1 MRGMLILLFVFMLS
15 LRSYSQHSDTLNYAI
30 VVSNDTIGKLI
41 AIRKVNPDNSIVYDV
56 NSIARYKFLFSFNIN
71 FDYQTKFDADMIVS
85 RTDFIYKFNGKIKEE
100 NKLERNS
107 SGYDIYME
115 GKFIRSTIGYYSQT
129 ALSMYFTEP
138 DISKPILSE
147 RFLEP
152 IKIEHLGNHKYRVE
166 FPTEDVNYYQYRDDG
181 ICEKISIDMTIV
193 DMEIRLIE

>member
-1 MRGMLILLFVFMLS
+1 MRWMLFLIFIFILRFN
-15 LRSYSQHSDTLNYAI
+15 SYGQYSDTLNYVI
-30 VVSNDTIGKLI
+30 VVRNDTIGKLI
-41 AIRKVNPDNSIVYDV
+41 AIKSLNHDNSIVFDV
-56 NSIARYKFLFSFNIN
+56 NSVASYKFLFSFNIIFN
-71 FDYQTKFDADMIVS
+71 YQTKFDADGIVS
-85 RTDFIYKFNGKIKEE
+85 HTDFVYKFNGKIKEE
-100 NKLERNS
+100 NKLDRNS

-115 GKFIRSTIGYYSQT
+115 GEYIKSSIGFYSQT
-129 ALSMYFTEP
+129 ALSMYFSEP

-152 IKIEHLGNHKYRVE
+152 IKIEHLGSHKYKVE

>member
-1 MRGMLILLFVFMLS
+1 MLLFVFMLS
-15 LRSYSQHSDTLNYAI
+15 YLSHSQSSDTLNYAI
-30 VVSNDTIGKLI
+30 VVNDDTIGKLV
-41 AIRKVNPDNSIVYDV
+41 AIKMVNPNKTVVYDV
-56 NSIARYKFLFSFNIN
+56 NSVARYKFLFSFNIN
-71 FDYQTKFDADMIVS
+71 FNYQTIFDADGNVS
-85 RTDFIYKFNGKIKEE
+85 HNDFIYKFNGKIKEE
-100 NKLERNS
+100 NKLDRNN

-115 GKFIRSTIGYYSQT
+115 GKFIKSTIGFYSQT

-166 FPTEDVNYYQYRDDG
+166 FPTEDVNYYQYRDG
-181 ICEKISIDMTIV
+181 VCKKILIDMSIV